1 MYEDH
6 NGAVCEILQDRAVI
20 DGDVE
25 NAVTA
30 MTSIIEP
37 VMIVVLAVLIGGI
50 VIALFLPIINIIQHL
65 SG

>member
-6 NGAVCEILQDRAVI
+6 NGAVCEILQDHAVI